1 MVKNK
6 YIKYHKKK
14 NFFKVEQSN
23 LLNPKQGF
31 YGLKAVTSGI
41 LSPNQLETARR
52 IISKIT
58 KRSGKIVM
66 KIIFEHALT
75 KKPLLSRMGKGTGS
89 IHS

>member
-1 MVKNK
+1 MGKKK

-14 NFFKVEQSN
+14 NIFKVEQSN
-23 LLNPKQGF
+23 LLTPKQGF

-66 KIIFEHALT
+66 KITFEHALT
-75 KKPLLSRMGKGTGS
+75 KKPLLSRMGKGIGS